1 MSEKRRLIFSIVQ
14 FLNRELSSTDNSH
27 SEDAKESL
35 EVSAGLANLLTL
47 YFTSQPFISSEFYP
61 MAVPIP
67 MADPDEISKGMGG
80 CRGWLVLSGRNGY
93 KKLSAVKFD
102 PALSLF

>member
-35 EVSAGLANLLTL
+35 EVSAGLANLLTI
-47 YFTSQPFISSEFYP
+47 YFLHFSAFHI
-61 MAVPIP
+61 V
-67 MADPDEISKGMGG
+67 
-80 CRGWLVLSGRNGY
+80 RVLPNGRTNSYG
-93 KKLSAVKFD
+93 
-102 PALSLF
+102 

>member
-61 MAVPIP
+61 IAVKDYRVIQL
-67 MADPDEISKGMGG
+67 S
-80 CRGWLVLSGRNGY
+80 WLSGRNGY
-93 KKLSAVKFD
+93 KKLSAVKFE